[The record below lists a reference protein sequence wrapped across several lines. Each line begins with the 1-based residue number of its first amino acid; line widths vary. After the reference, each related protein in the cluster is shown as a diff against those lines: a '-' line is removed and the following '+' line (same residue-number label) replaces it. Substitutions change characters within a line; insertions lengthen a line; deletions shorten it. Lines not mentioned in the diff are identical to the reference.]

1 MTGNGEKITV
11 VHSGGVKF
19 GGRGTTD
26 TIADDVFSY
35 QLGNEN

>member
-19 GGRGTTD
+19 GGGRGMID
-26 TIADDVFSY
+26 TIVDVFSY
-35 QLGNEN
+35 